1 MKNIVI
7 ENKRSKNYFL
17 KKKIVSI
24 KEQKKNNIPLLVNFN
39 HQNKNV
45 IEKLKSKYHIKNIIQ
60 I

>member
-24 KEQKKNNIPLLVNFN
+24 KEHKKNNIPLLVNFN